1 MLGSPPP
8 WVQILQ
14 LITITILKC
23 SYSQPGIIIL
33 LGYYGFGLGES
44 RADLASSSTPAID
57 FSSLHLFFVPN
68 SIQPT
73 KNTNPE
79 PSHQSLQLTAEEAL
93 INDFDNVLIHP
104 ETQPDSF
111 CLVVK
116 ILTPKTPK
124 PNWIGN
130 SMKDAWVARFPFT
143 FTEYHSGLYLVRF
156 GCEGDRRRVMEGQ
169 PWHFDR
175 SLMLFAIP
183 DGFDTILPNQ
193 LRYIPLWLQAHFIPF
208 GNRSHGLAHFIVDT
222 IGDLI
227 EVHLASLYDSIIPF
241 MRIRVLLDT
250 TKPLFRGMNIHFWK
264 LSLTKWSKFQY
275 EGIQNYCYHCG
286 KLDHTFNRCEN
297 FLHYCDTHAHSPPL
311 SYKDVLRAPAK
322 PIYKKSIFEL
332 SNSTPFE
339 EIPSLSNV
347 TSQSFSTPVTISDQL
362 THSTPQPV
370 SHFPSITCPI
380 NTAPV
385 MTTATFTSTS
395 KGKAPMYP
403 EPPWVSS
410 EPPAPI
416 CPKAQVAPLNISA
429 IHRNPSLS
437 TEDIAKVNQLQS
449 HVNSLLLRE
458 EFLWKQR
465 SRVNWLKGISQR
477 INPDHFT
484 FLNKDFDSFE
494 AALDVLNKGADL
506 WSINETYL
514 VLIPKK
520 SNASKV
526 CDFRPISLCSTFYK
540 VIAKTIANC
549 LKTVLTSLISHNQG
563 AFLSNR
569 IIFDNILIAN
579 EVINAINGR
588 KAGKGI
594 SNLIIPSRGIRQGD
608 PLSPYL
614 FLLVVEGLSVIIP
627 SKEHLALFKD
637 ISICRSSP
645 SISHMLFADDSL
657 LFTQVSHHNSSYIQ
671 DILSTYNKAM
681 GQFVNLAKSSVLF
694 SRNTSHHDKHY
705 FLSSLGMADK
715 PFIDTYLGVPQC
727 FARSKKS
734 SFHFILQR
742 ASSKLSVWKSKLFS
756 KAGKEVL
763 LKAVIQAILSYVMS
777 CYRVPQSICKQ
788 LEKLMAN
795 FWWGA
800 KGQNKSKIHWKSWHN
815 LCKSKFFG
823 GLGFRSII
831 NHNQAMLAKQ
841 ACVFFKIPL
850 PFLLLFSKLSISN
863 IMTFS
868 KPQLVTVLLFPGEV
882 YFGVKIFFLKGWF
895 GTLGIGHWD
904 IHKLNT
910 YFDVDLVAS
919 ILSTP
924 ITSSSQDCL
933 IWGYDPSG
941 NLTEVSFKPAV
952 GFYKLSVDAASQ
964 RQTNKQS
971 FGAVVQ
977 DHTGRIMAALHSSTF
992 SCTQPIFAEAE
1003 ALYRAITWCAAV
1015 RFPIGLIVSDC
1026 QLLIGKIINQQRN
1039 NSALSDKVWQ
1049 IISSLSLF
1057 PDASIRYMP
1066 RSLNT

>member
-1 MLGSPPP
+1 MGNFNDYPCFNDKNSPNPPP
-8 WVQILQ
+8 HHAMTNFQNFIAKFDLHTLPFVGNRFTWKHGQIRERLDWGVVNQ
-14 LITITILKC
+14 AWDNLFPTSNIVHLPFYGSYHKAIKIECDPTPYLCHRNKC
-23 SYSQPGIIIL
+23 FFFENHWL
-33 LGYYGFGLGES
+33 L
-44 RADLASSSTPAID
+44 D
-57 FSSLHLFFVPN
+57 
-68 SIQPT
+68 
-73 KNTNPE
+73 PE
-79 PSHQSLQLTAEEAL
+79 
-93 INDFDNVLIHP
+93 
-104 ETQPDSF
+104 
-111 CLVVK
+111 
-116 ILTPKTPK
+116 
-124 PNWIGN
+124 
-130 SMKDAWVARFPFT
+130 FP
-143 FTEYHSGLYLVRF
+143 
-156 GCEGDRRRVMEGQ
+156 
-169 PWHFDR
+169 
-175 SLMLFAIP
+175 SLM
-183 DGFDTILPNQ
+183 
-193 LRYIPLWLQAHFIPF
+193 
-208 GNRSHGLAHFIVDT
+208 
-222 IGDLI
+222 
-227 EVHLASLYDSIIPF
+227 
-241 MRIRVLLDT
+241 
-250 TKPLFRGMNIHFWK
+250 
-264 LSLTKWSKFQY
+264 
-275 EGIQNYCYHCG
+275 
-286 KLDHTFNRCEN
+286 
-297 FLHYCDTHAHSPPL
+297 
-311 SYKDVLRAPAK
+311 
-322 PIYKKSIFEL
+322 
-332 SNSTPFE
+332 
-339 EIPSLSNV
+339 
-347 TSQSFSTPVTISDQL
+347 
-362 THSTPQPV
+362 
-370 SHFPSITCPI
+370 
-380 NTAPV
+380 
-385 MTTATFTSTS
+385 STS
-395 KGKAPMYP
+395 
-403 EPPWVSS
+403 
-410 EPPAPI
+410 
-416 CPKAQVAPLNISA
+416 

-465 SRVNWLKGISQR
+465 SRVNWLKVGDNNTKFFHSRANSRRRNNMVKCLTLDDGSTVTSFPTIVNTFMEFYTNLFTSTGADMDSINLIMQGISQR

-588 KAGKGI
+588 KAGKVGWAGLKLDMEKAFDKVEWGFLESIFLHFSFPTNFVSLVIRCVSTISFRLCINQGI

-941 NLTEVSFKPAV
+941 NLTVNSAYHLANSTSSLPSSSTPNTFQKWWKSEVSFKPAV